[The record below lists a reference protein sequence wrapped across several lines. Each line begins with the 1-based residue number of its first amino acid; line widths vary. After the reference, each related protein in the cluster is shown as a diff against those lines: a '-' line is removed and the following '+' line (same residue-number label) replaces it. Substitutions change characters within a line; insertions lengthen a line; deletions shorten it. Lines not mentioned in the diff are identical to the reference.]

1 MLMINTNPQDKP
13 LVDKL
18 YTLEKQA
25 GKGGWTYIVI
35 TEIKPDKH
43 KYFGLVR
50 VRGWIDDYELK
61 SYNLMQIG
69 NGKLFLPVK
78 AEIRK
83 KIGKAE
89 GDQVHI
95 TLYADDLPMDIPE
108 ELKLCLA
115 DEPEA
120 FRNFMSF
127 TEGVQR
133 QFIEWIYSSKKED
146 TKIERIAK
154 TVNMALLKQTLT
166 KN

>member
-1 MLMINTNPQDKP
+1 MKTNSPEKP

-18 YTLEKQA
+18 YLLEKQA
-25 GKGGWTYIVI
+25 GKGGWTYVVI
-35 TEIKPDKH
+35 SEIAPDKH

-50 VRGWIDDYELK
+50 VRGTIDDYEIK
-61 SYNLMQIG
+61 SYNLMQMG

-95 TLYADDLPMDIPE
+95 ILYADDLPMDIPE
-108 ELKLCLA
+108 ELKFCLA

-120 FRNFMSF
+120 YKNFMSY
-127 TEGVQR
+127 TEAIQR
-133 QFIEWIYSSKKED
+133 QFIEWIYSAKKDETRID
-146 TKIERIAK
+146 RIAQ
-154 TVNMALLKQTLT
+154 TVNLALLGQTLNKT
-166 KN
+166 KS